1 MGIEHLKRWQWAV
14 IGLFIGLAV
23 AWIWSSLQSSG
34 GLRDAVTL
42 GSEQF
47 QRALN
52 APPLQGHPKIK
63 GITVHENEGRY
74 SVGMKVL
81 EPDPADPHP
90 KNPRH
95 FRYITEWLNPTS
107 PFLPAWRESPTQTVM
122 WRVNPSAVAS
132 GPSAGRHSTTALP
145 VWINGAA
152 VQGGFVPGFALKDW
166 KIEVGQWSDPGSGA
180 ELSLPL
186 RPATYQMMIVLSRA
200 QEQPVSPDELT
211 VTFNGNV
218 LPPLVAAT
226 KASGST
232 FETSL
237 PRVAFASGDTQLLRF
252 SRKNEPVK
260 IWEVRLI
267 DPNYTIVD
275 YLNYA
280 KLKHPELNVAAAW
293 WDAPRVKYPLCAII
307 GVVFFGGIWP
317 TIVKLLTGAQGGQSN
332 QETAYDLSRFQGEGA
347 KQNRAE
353 PSLPDGDEL
362 SDLEAELR
370 KSLQLQATAAAESK
384 PPLPPAPIQMT
395 SEPVAPAAPPEPDRP
410 ANYQGEYYPV
420 VRPILEDD
428 KENKQN
434 V

>member
-1 MGIEHLKRWQWAV
+1 M
-14 IGLFIGLAV
+14 
-23 AWIWSSLQSSG
+23 
-34 GLRDAVTL
+34 
-42 GSEQF
+42 
-47 QRALN
+47 
-52 APPLQGHPKIK
+52 
-63 GITVHENEGRY
+63 
-74 SVGMKVL
+74 
-81 EPDPADPHP
+81 
-90 KNPRH
+90 
-95 FRYITEWLNPTS
+95 
-107 PFLPAWRESPTQTVM
+107 
-122 WRVNPSAVAS
+122 
-132 GPSAGRHSTTALP
+132 
-145 VWINGAA
+145 
-152 VQGGFVPGFALKDW
+152 
-166 KIEVGQWSDPGSGA
+166 
-180 ELSLPL
+180 
-186 RPATYQMMIVLSRA
+186 
-200 QEQPVSPDELT
+200 
-211 VTFNGNV
+211 
-218 LPPLVAAT
+218 
-226 KASGST
+226 
-232 FETSL
+232 
-237 PRVAFASGDTQLLRF
+237 
-252 SRKNEPVK
+252 
-260 IWEVRLI
+260 
-267 DPNYTIVD
+267 
-275 YLNYA
+275 
-280 KLKHPELNVAAAW
+280 AAAW